1 MSAGRR
7 RRGSSM
13 TRCCGAVAAAL
24 VAVTAVSAAAQD
36 AAPPPPPPKDPG
48 AIVNFVVEN
57 DSIAGTDQ
65 HYTNGFRL
73 SVLSSEWSTP
83 DRSEERRVG
92 KECVSTCR
100 SRWSPY
106 N

>member
-48 AIVNFVVEN
+48 AIVNFVVAN
-57 DSIAGTDQ
+57 DSLARTDQ
-65 HYTNGFRL
+65 HYTKGFRTSGL
-73 SVLSSEWSTP
+73 RSARSPPAVLARGANLQQLFDPAT
-83 DRSEERRVG
+83 
-92 KECVSTCR
+92 
-100 SRWSPY
+100 

>member
-83 DRSEERRVG
+83 DWLERGRSEEHTSELQSLMRI
-92 KECVSTCR
+92 S
-100 SRWSPY
+100 Y
-106 N
+106 D